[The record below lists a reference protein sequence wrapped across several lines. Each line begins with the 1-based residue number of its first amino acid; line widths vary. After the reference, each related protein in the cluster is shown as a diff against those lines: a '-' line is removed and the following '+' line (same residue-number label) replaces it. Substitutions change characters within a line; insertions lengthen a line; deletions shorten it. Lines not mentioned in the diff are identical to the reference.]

1 MDLFGGA
8 PPATK
13 SKFGGALQAN
23 NNEIAGHGPPL
34 GHGPTPCL
42 NLFSQRMPLM
52 FLKYIIFLY
61 FMDHS
66 S

>member
-34 GHGPTPCL
+34 GHGPTPL
-42 NLFSQRMPLM
+42 W
-52 FLKYIIFLY
+52 IILLIIY
-61 FMDHS
+61 SKMLLS
-66 S
+66 A